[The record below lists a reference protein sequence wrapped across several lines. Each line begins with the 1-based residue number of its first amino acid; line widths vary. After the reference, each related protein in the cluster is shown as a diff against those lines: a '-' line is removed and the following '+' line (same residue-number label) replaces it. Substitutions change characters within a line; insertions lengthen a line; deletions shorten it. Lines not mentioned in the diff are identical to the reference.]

1 MIDRQGVK
9 AGDHVRIDAEQA
21 NEWVRVVVRDNGP
34 GLELEKLKNHL
45 LTPWDRQEPESTHL
59 GLKVSLNLLQ
69 RSGGHMSVGSQP
81 GIGTAFALE
90 FPSQG

>member
-1 MIDRQGVK
+1 MK
-9 AGDHVRIDAEQA
+9 AGDYVRIDVEQA
-21 NEWVRVVVRDNGP
+21 NKWVRVMVRDKSP
-34 GLELEKLKNHL
+34 GLELEKLKEHL
-45 LTPWDRQEPESTHL
+45 LTPWDRREPESTHL

-81 GIGTAFALE
+81 GIGTVFALE